1 MNSNLVQRAAV
12 LCAAV
17 ALGALSACQTTPPD
31 IGAHE
36 DTLAAAGFIM
46 RPASTPERQAMI
58 ARLPQH
64 QFVIRQNGAAI
75 HYVYAD
81 STVCGC
87 LYVGTQQAYDQYR
100 SKQLAQHIADENQL
114 AARQYSD
121 AAWNW
126 EMWGPWGP
134 VGPPYG
140 FVYAPIGW

>member
-1 MNSNLVQRAAV
+1 MRPTLLPRTI
-12 LCAAV
+12 
-17 ALGALSACQTTPPD
+17 LGCLILAMASLAACQSTPPD
-31 IGAHE
+31 IGGHE
-36 DTLAAAGFIM
+36 DSLAAAGFIM

-64 QFVIRQNGAAI
+64 QFVIRQNGDVV

-100 SKQLAQHIADENQL
+100 SNQLAQHIADQNAL
-114 AARQYSD
+114 AAQQYND
-121 AAWNW
+121 VAWNW
-126 EMWGPWGP
+126 AMWGPWGP

-140 FVYAPIGW
+140 FVYGPMGW

>member
-1 MNSNLVQRAAV
+1 MNSNASQATALLLA
-12 LCAAV
+12 LL
-17 ALGALSACQTTPPD
+17 LGATLGGCQTTPPD

-36 DTLAAAGFIM
+36 DTLAAAGFTM
-46 RPASTPERQAMI
+46 RPASTPQRQAMI

-64 QFVIRQNGAAI
+64 QFVIRQNGDAV

-100 SKQLAQHIADENQL
+100 ATQLAQHIADANQL
-114 AARQYSD
+114 AAQEYSD

-134 VGPPYG
+134 GGPPYG
-140 FVYAPIGW
+140 FIYATMGW

>member
-1 MNSNLVQRAAV
+1 MTANLSRRLTAGCLLLAT
-12 LCAAV
+12 LFLA
-17 ALGALSACQTTPPD
+17 ACQSGPPD

-36 DTLAAAGFIM
+36 DSLAAAGFVM

-64 QFVIRQNGAAI
+64 QFVIRQNGDVI

-100 SKQLAQHIADENQL
+100 SNQLAQHIADQNQL
-114 AARQYSD
+114 AAQEYND

-140 FVYAPIGW
+140 FVYGPVGW

>member
-1 MNSNLVQRAAV
+1 MSHSLLRRLTLGCLLLASVV
-12 LCAAV
+12 
-17 ALGALSACQTTPPD
+17 LGACQSTPPD

-36 DTLAAAGFIM
+36 DSLAAAGFIM

-64 QFVIRQNGAAI
+64 QFVIRQNGDVV

-100 SKQLAQHIADENQL
+100 SNQLAQHIADQNQL
-114 AARQYSD
+114 AAQEYND

-140 FVYAPIGW
+140 FVYGPVGW